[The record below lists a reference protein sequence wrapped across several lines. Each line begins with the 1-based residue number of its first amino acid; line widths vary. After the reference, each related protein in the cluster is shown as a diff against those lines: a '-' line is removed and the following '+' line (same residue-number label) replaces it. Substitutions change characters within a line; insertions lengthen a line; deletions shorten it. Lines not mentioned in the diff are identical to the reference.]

1 MNNIP
6 VDWHNFCSKRCQS
19 SKAKKFVIIKSWV
32 TISKQEEIK
41 WWKVNLKGQK
51 IYSNVEET
59 KQNLLLSTTS

>member
-41 WWKVNLKGQK
+41 
-51 IYSNVEET
+51 
-59 KQNLLLSTTS
+59 